1 MKNFIKILIVVLV
14 GCWVYHKC
22 TSNSSQSNGVLKQV
36 KVAVKTANLRTG
48 PGTSYD
54 FVTVNAD
61 STGEKLQLRGGDVL
75 DVLAAENGWY
85 QVRIQG
91 DRIAYIKQNLCADIS
106 KKNAKS
112 SKAKKSSKSSA
123 AKSTDDTPITK
134 EQPAAKPQKAAT
146 PEDVVEE
153 VKGGQANDEVIF

>member
-1 MKNFIKILIVVLV
+1 MKSFIKFLIIVLA
-14 GCWVYHKC
+14 GCWVYYKC
-22 TSNSSQSNGVLKQV
+22 SGSGDQSNGVLKQV

-54 FVTVNAD
+54 FVTENAD

-75 DVLAAENGWY
+75 DVLAEENGWY

-91 DRIAYIKQNLCADIS
+91 DRTAYIKKNLCADIT
-106 KKNAKS
+106 KKKTKS
-112 SKAKKSSKSSA
+112 SKTKKSSKSSA
-123 AKSTDDTPITK
+123 PKSTDDTPITK

>member
-36 KVAVKTANLRTG
+36 KVAVNTANLRTG

-91 DRIAYIKQNLCADIS
+91 DRIAYIKQNLCTDIT
-106 KKNAKS
+106 KKKTKS
-112 SKAKKSSKSSA
+112 SKTKKSSA
-123 AKSTDDTPITK
+123 PKSTDDTPITK

-153 VKGGQANDEVIF
+153 VKGGLANDEVIF